1 MKPSE
6 TGKPFVHKKIE
17 TLLGSRY
24 PKARELVG
32 FTTTRAEQV
41 TLELGRILLHGI
53 DKFISTRNDEF
64 FEECKLEMAELID
77 RELGA
82 ADPDLVQTC
91 ALEFLDDFV
100 WKLKNER

>member
-1 MKPSE
+1 
-6 TGKPFVHKKIE
+6 
-17 TLLGSRY
+17 
-24 PKARELVG
+24 VG

-41 TLELGRILLHGI
+41 ALKLDRIFIDGI
-53 DKFISTRNDEF
+53 RKFIDSRNDEF

-77 RELGA
+77 RELGPT
-82 ADPDLVQTC
+82 DPDLVQTC